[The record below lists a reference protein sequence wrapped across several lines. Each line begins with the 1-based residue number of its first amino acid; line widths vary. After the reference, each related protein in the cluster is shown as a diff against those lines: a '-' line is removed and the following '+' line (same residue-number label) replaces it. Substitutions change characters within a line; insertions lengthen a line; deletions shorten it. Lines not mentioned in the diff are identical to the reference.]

1 MRLPNKGI
9 LVFSLFLLII
19 ASPNA
24 YIPENKVIT
33 LLLVNEGPFGIREE
47 ANETIL
53 VKNYTNYT
61 MTNITIEHRIHKD
74 ALKITDTPFGQ
85 LNGTSIQITNVT
97 GIPNTITPSDIQVYS
112 FYANTTYFNITVSK
126 LEIGQ
131 ILEFGVSFKYVL
143 KDSEILTIPAAN
155 VTWYDNWGDL
165 QSQLTNTAE
174 INFRT
179 TSGEDPRAS
188 YIQLPEFDASLE
200 KRFIYA
206 MIGLVILLPILNFVY
221 IRRKS

>member
-9 LVFSLFLLII
+9 LVISLFLLII

-24 YIPENKVIT
+24 YVPENKVIT
-33 LLLVNEGPFGIREE
+33 LLLVNEGPFGLREE

-53 VKNYTNYT
+53 VKNYANYT
-61 MTNITIEHRIHKD
+61 MTNITIEQRIHKD
-74 ALKITDTPFGQ
+74 ALKITNTPFGS
-85 LNGTSIQITNVT
+85 LNATSMQIRNKT
-97 GIPNTITPSDIQVYS
+97 GIPNTITPPTIQVYS

-126 LEIGQ
+126 LEIGET
-131 ILEFGVSFKYVL
+131 LEFRVSFKYVL
-143 KDSEILTIPAAN
+143 KDSEILTISAAN
-155 VTWYDNWGDL
+155 VTWYDNWGDP

-179 TSGEDPRAS
+179 TTGEDPRVS
-188 YIQLPEFDASLE
+188 YIQLPEFDKSLE

-206 MIGLVILLPILNFVY
+206 MVSLVILLPILNFVY
-221 IRRKS
+221 IRRKP